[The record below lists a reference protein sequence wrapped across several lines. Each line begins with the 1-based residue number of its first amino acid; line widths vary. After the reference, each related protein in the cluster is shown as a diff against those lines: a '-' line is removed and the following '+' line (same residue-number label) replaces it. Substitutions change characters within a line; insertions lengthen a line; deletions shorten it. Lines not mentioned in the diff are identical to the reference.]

1 MLRQTIHKVISE
13 EIKNGERVL
22 DLGCGSGELLSHL
35 IKNKN
40 VRGHGIDISDE
51 MIIKCIE
58 KGLSVIQLDIDNLPL
73 DFPTKSF
80 DTVILNQ
87 TIQQIFNSKE
97 IIMEML
103 RIGKKGIL
111 GFPNF
116 GTFSIR
122 TKFLFS
128 GRMPVS
134 KELPY
139 RWYDTPNIHLLTIK
153 DFKIFCKENNI
164 YIKKEIYLKR
174 KICSDKYKKI
184 KFFPNIR
191 AELAVFIITKD

>member
-13 EIKNGERVL
+13 EIKEGERVL
-22 DLGCGSGELLSHL
+22 DLGCGNGELLSHL

-40 VRGHGIDISDE
+40 VKGHGIDISDE

-58 KGLSVIQLDIDNLPL
+58 KGLSVIQLDLDDLPL

-80 DTVILNQ
+80 DIVILNQ

-116 GTFSIR
+116 GTLSIR

-164 YIKKEIYLKR
+164 SIEKEIYLKR
-174 KICSDKYKKI
+174 KISSEQYKKI
-184 KFFPNIR
+184 KLFPNLR
-191 AELAVFIITKD
+191 AELAVFIIRKD